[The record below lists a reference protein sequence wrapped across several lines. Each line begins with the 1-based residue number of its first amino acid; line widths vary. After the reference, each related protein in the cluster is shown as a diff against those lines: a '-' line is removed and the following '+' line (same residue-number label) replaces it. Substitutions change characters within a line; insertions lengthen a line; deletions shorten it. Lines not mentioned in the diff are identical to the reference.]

1 MCLRTSLCSLAII
14 SPVHKVHFG
23 AAHMLLEGCELIVCV
38 QSADFETG
46 DWDSCAQFMIGYS
59 RLEQGRSWMDI

>member
-46 DWDSCAQFMIGYS
+46 DWDSYNVPS
-59 RLEQGRSWMDI
+59 L